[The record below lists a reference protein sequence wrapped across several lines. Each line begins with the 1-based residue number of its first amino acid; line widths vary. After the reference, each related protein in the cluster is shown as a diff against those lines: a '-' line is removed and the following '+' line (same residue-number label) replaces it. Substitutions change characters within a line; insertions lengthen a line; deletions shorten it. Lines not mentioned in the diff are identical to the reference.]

1 MAPYTVFIAA
11 DIEGITGYVNW
22 PEKPPEEY
30 WLREQMTAEVN
41 AAIEGALEGGAEE
54 IIVSDIHWDKQNIIP
69 DKLLGRASLI
79 RGSRRK
85 LMWMDSVERSNLV
98 FLVGF
103 HAGCGAAD
111 SVLPHT
117 VDPRITCLKI
127 NGTEAGEALIS
138 AVTAGFFGVPVG
150 LATGDKA
157 FIDEAKIMLPDIE
170 AVVVKEAI
178 GNCAALN
185 IHPELSLRKIK
196 EAARRAT
203 QRGIKGDF
211 RPYRCAL
218 PVEILIEVIWPG
230 YADALSL
237 IPGIKRIGAR
247 EVSFTGDWL
256 EAMGILS
263 LFVNWF
269 KVIPGLF

>member
-1 MAPYTVFIAA
+1 MVPYTVFIAA

-41 AAIEGALEGGAEE
+41 AAIEGAVEGGAEE

-79 RGSRRK
+79 RGSKRK

-103 HAGCGAAD
+103 HARCGMEGA
-111 SVLPHT
+111 VLPHT
-117 VDPRITCLKI
+117 IDTRITSLKI
-127 NGTEAGEALIS
+127 NGADAGEALIS
-138 AVTAGFFGVPVG
+138 AVTAGFFGIPVG

-157 FIDEAKIMLPDIE
+157 FIDEAKIILPDME
-170 AVVVKEAI
+170 TVVVKEAA

-185 IHPELSLRKIK
+185 VHPEISLKKIK
-196 EAARRAT
+196 EAAKRAT
-203 QRGIKGDF
+203 QRGLKGDF
-211 RPYRCAL
+211 RPYRCAF
-218 PVEILIEVIWPG
+218 PVNILVEVIWPG

-237 IPGIKRIGAR
+237 IPGIKRTGAR

-256 EAMGILS
+256 EAMGIIS
-263 LFVNWF
+263 LFANWIS
-269 KVIPGLF
+269 VIPGLF